1 MITPFNICVIGGG
14 EFLIPYEYKTYKL
27 MVFLHSTWVDIGDD
41 DDDDD
46 DEFDISLKPYKKL

>member
-1 MITPFNICVIGGG
+1 VITPFNICVIGGG

-41 DDDDD
+41 DDDD
-46 DEFDISLKPYKKL
+46 EFDISLKPYKKL